1 MQRYKISAAVAA
13 LLCAGVTA
21 TSFAENRPEIFAPS
35 GPTDVYDDGNGP
47 TTGSFAGIGYE
58 VIQGHAVAE
67 GDMVLGRV
75 NANGVVLGDNQR
87 GLGQSRLLDRWI
99 NGIIPYEFSAD
110 ISTNERQLAIA
121 AIDHWNRFTSV
132 SLVEKTATS
141 YANAENYL
149 MFEASNSCASY
160 VGMRGGEQQLWI
172 SESCG
177 VGSII
182 HEIGH
187 AVGLF
192 HEHTRND
199 RDNYIRVQLENIVS
213 GKEFNFD
220 VLNSNATLLGEYDY
234 GSIMHY
240 GNTFFSANGLDTIEV
255 FDDVEIGQRIALSDG
270 DIQSVN
276 TLYET
281 DLDLMVDSRLVESG
295 SQIAADIQVTNQGQM
310 GANNLSLT
318 IDVGGNASWFSMSP
332 NSGWDCSAD
341 GTVLSCSR
349 DALDA
354 SATSLFTVVADAN
367 GTPPGVLSAEL
378 GAKTRESSYANNGFN
393 RTVTP
398 PPVPSAQNQVSNEF
412 VNASDESGASLPAI
426 AQPEP
431 PAAANPVQS
440 QPAPQQEPQPE
451 PGAPQQALPA
461 VDTVEQLSTVDAMEA
476 QASTNPVASAP
487 APAATETDKIESES
501 VEPSAS
507 EGGGGGAL
515 SPASSLSLLL
525 GMALI
530 RRRRKPSL
538 T

>member
-99 NGIIPYEFSAD
+99 NGIIP
-110 ISTNERQLAIA
+110 
-121 AIDHWNRFTSV
+121 
-132 SLVEKTATS
+132 EKTATS

-220 VLNSNATLLGEYDY
+220 VLNSNA
-234 GSIMHY
+234 SI
-240 GNTFFSANGLDTIEV
+240 
-255 FDDVEIGQRIALSDG
+255 R
-270 DIQSVN
+270 
-276 TLYET
+276 
-281 DLDLMVDSRLVESG
+281 
-295 SQIAADIQVTNQGQM
+295 
-310 GANNLSLT
+310 
-318 IDVGGNASWFSMSP
+318 
-332 NSGWDCSAD
+332 
-341 GTVLSCSR
+341 
-349 DALDA
+349 
-354 SATSLFTVVADAN
+354 
-367 GTPPGVLSAEL
+367 
-378 GAKTRESSYANNGFN
+378 
-393 RTVTP
+393 
-398 PPVPSAQNQVSNEF
+398 
-412 VNASDESGASLPAI
+412 
-426 AQPEP
+426 
-431 PAAANPVQS
+431 
-440 QPAPQQEPQPE
+440 
-451 PGAPQQALPA
+451 
-461 VDTVEQLSTVDAMEA
+461 
-476 QASTNPVASAP
+476 
-487 APAATETDKIESES
+487 
-501 VEPSAS
+501 
-507 EGGGGGAL
+507 
-515 SPASSLSLLL
+515 
-525 GMALI
+525 
-530 RRRRKPSL
+530 
-538 T
+538 